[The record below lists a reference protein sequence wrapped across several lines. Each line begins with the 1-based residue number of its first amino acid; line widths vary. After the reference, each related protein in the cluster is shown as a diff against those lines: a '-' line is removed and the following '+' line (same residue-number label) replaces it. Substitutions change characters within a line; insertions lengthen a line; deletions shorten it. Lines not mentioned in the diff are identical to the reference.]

1 MSEAQPEP
9 VSESTPPPQDDAVA
23 ALRAQWAELKPRQF
37 SLLRLAAQPTERGG
51 SARPLR
57 FAELGRL
64 ERHTKELS
72 LLRLSVQLPG
82 QMLHKETNVLEV
94 WVEHGRRV
102 VGFGPAAGLQVEPA
116 NRGLGRF
123 LIAQAIDWARQH
135 FGAYQVEPFALGM
148 KGSLDEENRTRRD
161 KLLEGLGF
169 TVSYE
174 DKLHMKGQVSAG
186 LVSSLRVEWN
196 REKLAQ
202 VSMLDAGQMLQ
213 NADQSLHE
221 QAMKIRGLE
230 ERLTSRKREE
240 SALRFTI
247 SLLAVFSL
255 FEAGL
260 VFLLMIF

>member
-1 MSEAQPEP
+1 MSEAQREPE
-9 VSESTPPPQDDAVA
+9 SESTPPPQDDAVG

-37 SLLRLAAQPTERGG
+37 SLLRLAALPTERGG
-51 SARPLR
+51 GARPLR

-94 WVEHGRRV
+94 WVEHGRRTV
-102 VGFGPAAGLQVEPA
+102 RFGPAGGLQVEPA

-135 FGAYQVEPFALGM
+135 FGAYQVEPFSLGM

-186 LVSSLRVEWN
+186 LVSGLRVEWN
-196 REKLAQ
+196 REKVAQ
-202 VSMLDAGQMLQ
+202 VPMLDAGQMLQ

-221 QAMKIRGLE
+221 QALKIRGLE

-247 SLLAVFSL
+247 SLLAVFAL